1 MTAPTP
7 ESGKS
12 STGLD
17 QNVAAALAY
26 LGGVIT
32 GIIFYIIEKDS
43 RFVKF
48 HAMQSII
55 TFAVVFIL
63 HFVFLVVPIIGWVL
77 YPLFLIGVLI
87 LWLFLMFKAFN
98 GQMYK
103 LPIVGDL
110 AEKQLK

>member
-1 MTAPTP
+1 MTASTP

-17 QNVAAALAY
+17 QNVAGALAY
-26 LGGVIT
+26 LVGIVTGV
-32 GIIFYIIEKDS
+32 IFYIIEKDN

-55 TFAVVFIL
+55 TFAGLLIL
-63 HFVFLVVPIIGWVL
+63 QFALLVVPIVGWIL
-77 YPLFLIGVLI
+77 YPLLLIFTIV

-98 GQMYK
+98 GEMYK
-103 LPIVGDL
+103 LPMIGDL